1 MNLHIWHDF
10 INFRFLLSTG
20 NEKKLK
26 KKSKLGMI
34 IDLYRTK
41 LLLWTISGST
51 GYEKFT
57 S

>member
-1 MNLHIWHDF
+1 MT
-10 INFRFLLSTG
+10 LSTSG
-20 NEKKLK
+20 SYYQPEMRKNK